1 MTEVHG
7 GAAVVEVLR
16 AFGVTQ
22 FFNVPGESF
31 LPVLEALRTEPSIHL
46 VTNRHE
52 SGASFAA
59 EGFGKMSGRPAVCM
73 ATRGPGA
80 ANLSI
85 GIQTAQY
92 DSTPLVAMIGL
103 VPTGLQ
109 GSQAFQEFD
118 PLSMFG
124 SFAKRS
130 LVVASRASLEATIA
144 QALTEATTGRPGPVV
159 VGIPSDLLSATARL
173 EPFGFLTTPAQTTP
187 DIQVLLDRIAA
198 ASNPAFIMSTR
209 AVRGSCAA
217 DIGTVALNLGAP
229 VLCSWRRFSAFDNGH
244 PCFAGSIGLG
254 SPPSVTATLNQAD
267 LVIALGP
274 IDPVTIDSGHLNRA
288 RLAVINVASSS
299 DPHLVRRMPLA
310 HVAQIIAEPD
320 VVARL
325 LAAEIRATRGGPKT
339 YSNKSQPHPV
349 GKDLTADSAM
359 SGFNEWAPA
368 DAVIVSDAGDFAHA
382 LLRHFRFDRART
394 FLGPLNGAMGYGLP
408 AAIGARLA
416 DPDRPVFCI
425 AGDGGLLMTVGEM
438 ETATRLGI
446 DLTVIVFNNHAYG
459 TIMSR
464 QEEAFPGHEFGTSLG
479 DVHFT
484 EIAKAMGWSAWP
496 AATPSEFEAAL
507 SERATSTGRTLIEVR
522 LEDTPSA

>member
-1 MTEVHG
+1 MTELHG

-31 LPVLEALRTEPSIHL
+31 LPVLEALRTETSIHV

-92 DSTPLVAMIGL
+92 DSTPVLALIGL
-103 VPTGLQ
+103 IPTALQ

-124 SFAKRS
+124 SIAKRS
-130 LVVASRASLEATIA
+130 LVVASRASLGPTIA
-144 QALTEATTGRPGPVV
+144 QALTDATTGRPGPVV
-159 VGIPSDLLSATARL
+159 VGIPADLLSAVAPPA
-173 EPFGFLTTPAQTTP
+173 PFGFLDTKAQGTP
-187 DIQVLLDRIAA
+187 DIQVLLDRIAS
-198 ASNPAFIMSTR
+198 ASEPAFIMSTS

-217 DIGTVALNLGAP
+217 DVATVALNLGAP
-229 VLCSWRRFSAFDNGH
+229 VLCGWRRFSAFDNGH
-244 PCFAGSIGLG
+244 PSFAGSIGLG
-254 SPPSVTATLNQAD
+254 SPPSVIATLERVN

-274 IDPVTIDSGHLNRA
+274 LDPVTIDSGHLNRPG
-288 RLAVINVASSS
+288 LAVINITSSP

-310 HVAQIIAEPD
+310 ELVQIVAEPEI
-320 VVARL
+320 VARL
-325 LAAEIRATRGGPKT
+325 LAAEISESRGVSRAFSTQRAPSPT
-339 YSNKSQPHPV
+339 SLH
-349 GKDLTADSAM
+349 LTEAGAM
-359 SGFNEWAPA
+359 SRFNEWAPA
-368 DAVIVSDAGDFAHA
+368 NAVIVSDAGDFAQA
-382 LLRHFRFDRART
+382 LLGQFQFDQTRT
-394 FLGPLNGAMGYGLP
+394 FVGPLNGAMGYGLP
-408 AAIGARLA
+408 AAIGAKLA
-416 DPDRPVFCI
+416 DPDRPVYCI

-446 DLTVIVFNNHAYG
+446 DLTVIVFNNRAYG
-459 TIMSR
+459 TIRAR
-464 QEEAFPGHEFGTSLG
+464 QAEAFPGHEFGTSLG
-479 DVHFT
+479 EVCFT
-484 EIAKAMGWSAWP
+484 DIAKAMGWSSWS
-496 AATPSEFEAAL
+496 AATPSEFDAAL
-507 SERATSTGRTLIEVR
+507 MQQLAPYGPCATWS
-522 LEDTPSA
+522 

>member
-31 LPVLEALRTEPSIHL
+31 LPVLEALRTEPSIHV

-52 SGASFAA
+52 SGASFGA

-80 ANLSI
+80 ANLTI

-92 DSTPLVAMIGL
+92 DSTPLVALIGL
-103 VPTGLQ
+103 VPTALQ

-124 SFAKRS
+124 SIAKRS
-130 LVVASRASLEATIA
+130 LVVASRASLAATMA
-144 QALTEATTGRPGPVV
+144 QALTEATIGRPGPVV
-159 VGIPSDLLSATARL
+159 VGIPADLLSAMAPPA
-173 EPFGFLTTPAQTTP
+173 PFGFLDTKVQGTP
-187 DIQVLLDRIAA
+187 DIQVLLDRIAS
-198 ASNPAFIMSTR
+198 ASDPAFIMSTG

-217 DIGTVALNLGAP
+217 DIATVALNLGAP
-229 VLCSWRRFSAFDNGH
+229 VLCGWRRFSAFDNGH
-244 PCFAGSIGLG
+244 PTFAGSIGLG
-254 SPPSVTATLNQAD
+254 SPPSVIATLDRAD

-274 IDPVTIDSGHLNRA
+274 LDPVTIDSGHINRPG
-288 RLAVINVASSS
+288 LAVINITSSP
-299 DPHLVRRMPLA
+299 DPNLVRRMPLA
-310 HVAQIIAEPD
+310 ALVQIVAEPE

-325 LAAEIRATRGGPKT
+325 LAAETLESRGVSRAIGAQRTRSLAGR
-339 YSNKSQPHPV
+339 Q
-349 GKDLTADSAM
+349 LTEAHAM
-359 SGFNEWAPA
+359 SLFNEWAPA
-368 DAVIVSDAGDFAHA
+368 NAVIVSDAGDFAQA
-382 LLRHFRFDRART
+382 LLGQFQFDQART

-408 AAIGARLA
+408 ASIGAKLA
-416 DPDRPVFCI
+416 APDRPVFCI

-446 DLTVIVFNNHAYG
+446 DLTVIVFNNRAYG
-459 TIMSR
+459 TIRAR
-464 QEEAFPGHEFGTSLG
+464 QAEAFPGREFGTSLG
-479 DVHFT
+479 DVCFT
-484 EIAKAMGWSAWP
+484 DIAKAMGWSAWS
-496 AATPSEFEAAL
+496 AANPPELEGAL
-507 SERATSTGRTLIEVR
+507 SQSATSPGRKLIEVR
-522 LEDTPSA
+522 L